1 MGKLITIVEK
11 GKLVDV
17 LHLWLNA
24 THKLIITHKL
34 INQEHAQLTSTCEL
48 PYYVNINATHAW
60 QIILYHPKQNE
71 ENVYNV
77 HLQDLKGLRFSSIR
91 RVGNSTYLPL
101 TY

>member
-34 INQEHAQLTSTCEL
+34 INQEHAQLTSTCKL
-48 PYYVNINATHAW
+48 PYYVNINATH
-60 QIILYHPKQNE
+60 P
-71 ENVYNV
+71 
-77 HLQDLKGLRFSSIR
+77 
-91 RVGNSTYLPL
+91 
-101 TY
+101 

>member
-34 INQEHAQLTSTCEL
+34 INQEHAQFTSTGKL
-48 PYYVNINATHAW
+48 PYYVNINEIHAQ

-71 ENVYNV
+71 ETIYNV
-77 HLQDLKGLRFSSIR
+77 RFQGF
-91 RVGNSTYLPL
+91 RV
-101 TY
+101 